1 MVMEK
6 HEICLGMAVEFDPD
20 DELRRVWV
28 EVKGPR
34 DNVSHQGR
42 RWQSHREYFGWPRRE
57 HEKDGGIVVG
67 TRTLQEGY
75 SEHSY
80 EEPSAWVQTGTI
92 DVVLVA
98 VNLRHEPKKFLA
110 RDLTEAF

>member
-1 MVMEK
+1 MEK
-6 HEICLGMAVEFDPD
+6 AEVHLGMAVEFDPE

-34 DNVSHQGR
+34 DGLPHQGR
-42 RWQSHREYFGWPRRE
+42 RWQSHREYFRWPRRVDAE
-57 HEKDGGIVVG
+57 ADGGIVVG

-80 EEPSAWVQTGTI
+80 YASVWVQTGTT

-98 VNLRHEPKKFLA
+98 VDLRHEPKKFLA